1 LQEHNELAT
10 GVWVPK
16 LNQWRITQTPP
27 ALLDTTAIIVMAAG
41 STKAD
46 SIAAAIEGELNVSRY
61 PAQLLRAADERVEW
75 IIDAAAARSVSPRPM
90 A

>member
-1 LQEHNELAT
+1 
-10 GVWVPK
+10 VPK
-16 LNQWRITQTPP
+16 LNQWRITQTPS
-27 ALLDTTAIIVMAAG
+27 ALLDSTGIIVIAAG

-75 IIDAAAARSVSPRPM
+75 IIDAAAATSVSPRPM